1 MTACV
6 VTVAVSA
13 LAAGLLLHA
22 GFCPSTIQML
32 IVAVVLLMAYRQQ
45 SAATSAVEHME
56 NDVPAE
62 NDMFDPPSKEK
73 LVHRLEPMRGG
84 MTDLKTVTD
93 HAANEKFETSEPNTR
108 DDVMV
113 LSSPWTGPSS
123 DTAGV
128 FDNFTIAVTAT
139 IPEAGLVSLFMAE
152 AKTTSGLTKVSL
164 MVQPSDGRR
173 TIQLMYGDATIS
185 QDVAATKEPV
195 TIVCVRSGLKVTLS
209 QTVHSMVADRQGGDW
224 ELPDTAKVYAQVTSP
239 MVVGE
244 VTSGGYT
251 HVSRLLIWSV
261 ALSDT
266 DVNAV
271 IRQGLMAHQLKEE
284 IYRSLVTERDT
295 AYQAAVNAKTRNP
308 YGSEQVQAACSA
320 SMPDWTRPDAL
331 AKADPSCWDAISAT
345 CLANPKLPG
354 CECWDPAKASS
365 DTCKKFLA
373 TMSKAGYTDVSNLT
387 PEQLKSVIEKY
398 KLVDPGAKVVQTDA
412 EKAAAAA
419 AAAAAAVAAKSA
431 TAPRRSRRR
440 RRYDDLDF
448 DEDERRLMTPGY
460 GWFGGSAAYDMR
472 DSRGRYGP
480 SGREWKW
487 WWPLIGRS

>member
-32 IVAVVLLMAYRQQ
+32 IVAAILLMAYRQK
-45 SAATSAVEHME
+45 SPVSPAVEHME
-56 NDVPAE
+56 NSIPVE
-62 NDMFDPPSKEK
+62 NDLFDPPVKEM

-93 HAANEKFETSEPNTR
+93 HAANSQFDTTELNTR

-113 LSSPWTGPSS
+113 LIAPWNGPSS

-128 FDNFTIAVTAT
+128 FDNFTIAVTCT
-139 IPEAGLVSLFMAE
+139 IPEAGMVSLFMAE
-152 AKTTSGLTKVSL
+152 VKTKDVLSKVEL
-164 MVQPSDGRR
+164 FVQPSGSKRA
-173 TIQLMYGDATIS
+173 IQLKYGGATIS
-185 QDVAATKEPV
+185 QEVAATKEPV
-195 TIVCVRSGLKVTLS
+195 TIICRRSGLKVTMS
-209 QTVHSMVADRQGGDW
+209 QTVHSMVADRQGGDQ
-224 ELPDTAKVYAQVTSP
+224 ELPDTARVNPQVTSP
-239 MVVGE
+239 MVVGA
-244 VTSGGYT
+244 VSSGGYT
-251 HVSRLLIWSV
+251 HVSRLLIWKA

-271 IRQGLMAHQLKEE
+271 IRQGLMTYQLKEE
-284 IYRSLVTERDT
+284 IYRSLVAERDT

-308 YGSEQVQAACSA
+308 YGSDQVQAACSA
-320 SMPDWTRPDAL
+320 SIPDWTRPDAL

-345 CLANPKLPG
+345 CIANPKLPG
-354 CECWDPAKASS
+354 CECWDPAKAST

-373 TMSKAGYTDVSNLT
+373 TMSKAAYSDVSNLS
-387 PEQLKSVIEKY
+387 PEQLKAVVEKY
-398 KLVDPGAKVVQTDA
+398 KLVDPSKVAAAEA

-419 AAAAAAVAAKSA
+419 AAAASAAATKPTVARS
-431 TAPRRSRRR
+431 TRRRSRR
-440 RRYDDLDF
+440 YDDELDF
-448 DEDERRLMTPGY
+448 DEEERRLMTPGY
-460 GWFGGSAAYDMR
+460 GWFGGSSAYDMR
-472 DSRGRYGP
+472 DGSGRYGP

-487 WWPLIGRS
+487 WWPLIGRG